1 MFRKL
6 LSKIRKS
13 KSESDLHEDSITV
26 ATFTNSFN
34 DKVLMLTTGGFILEV
49 ACICLVFVNLWP
61 NGTLSVYY
69 YCWISRV

>member
-26 ATFTNSFN
+26 ATFTNSFD
-34 DKVLMLTTGGFILEV
+34 DKVLIPTGVGWL
-49 ACICLVFVNLWP
+49 
-61 NGTLSVYY
+61 NGHGAL
-69 YCWISRV
+69 